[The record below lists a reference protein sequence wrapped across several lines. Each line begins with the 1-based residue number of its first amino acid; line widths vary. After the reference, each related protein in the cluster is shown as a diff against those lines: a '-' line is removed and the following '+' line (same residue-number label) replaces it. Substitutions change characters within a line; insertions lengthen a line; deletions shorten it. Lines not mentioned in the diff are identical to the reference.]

1 MYSPLGTST
10 KLQSEGPLRTSEN
23 KALFSYSTLGSK
35 AASSSSVRGRQSR
48 HHRQSRQGGFPATI
62 RDTRLSK
69 SCKLFRRSFASSKK
83 PARRPQSSCAITTTF
98 MNCLID
104 RTSKPSLGQRLTRRT
119 KPNASERLTIRISRR
134 IRLSLFQT
142 QRREN
147 CTRKRSRKAARCTSA
162 TNPPSVRSSI
172 S

>member
-23 KALFSYSTLGSK
+23 KALFSYSTPGSK

-48 HHRQSRQGGFPATI
+48 HHRQSRQGGSLLRSAIHVCRKVANCFDEVSQAA
-62 RDTRLSK
+62 RN
-69 SCKLFRRSFASSKK
+69 RRV
-83 PARRPQSSCAITTTF
+83 ARRVHAPLLRHF

-147 CTRKRSRKAARCTSA
+147 CTSKRSRKAARCTSA
-162 TNPPSVRSSI
+162 TNPPSVRPR
-172 S
+172 